1 MTFRFA
7 SVQAIRSA
15 SQRAL
20 ASRWDELAAGRHFPE
35 LSELN
40 AVDDLPDA
48 KELVVWNVEGEGRL
62 RKFRSLYQGEHVTQ
76 VFNAD
81 WAGMTME
88 AVVPISLRRVA
99 LEAAKQCAA
108 NACLVYTIMSTTDA
122 SGQRVDC
129 ERLLLPFGR
138 DGKVEQLISS
148 LQLTAD
154 QGRPRILKHFEMQT
168 DPVLE
173 VKIKSGF
180 TAKVQSASAGG
191 KAAGKGGEPRR
202 AARRDIKR
210 TARIKFAR
218 QNMTCVVRN
227 LSATGAAIDATNL
240 AAIPDDF
247 GLVLEMESA
256 ERRCHV
262 VWRRKGRIGIKFS

>member
-1 MTFRFA
+1 MTFKF
-7 SVQAIRSA
+7 SSPQAIRSA

-20 ASRWDELAAGRHFPE
+20 ASRWDELAAGRRFPE
-35 LSELN
+35 LSELEGIE
-40 AVDDLPDA
+40 DRLEP

-62 RKFRSLYQGEHVTQ
+62 MKFRALYQGENVVQ

-88 AVVPISLRRVA
+88 SVVPMSLRKVA
-99 LEAAKQCAA
+99 LDAAKQCVASG
-108 NACLVYTIMSTTDA
+108 CLVYTIMSTIDA
-122 SGQRVDC
+122 SDQRVDC

-138 DGKVEQLISS
+138 GAKVEHLISS

-154 QGRPRILKHFEMQT
+154 QSRPRILKHFEIQT
-168 DPVLE
+168 DAVLE
-173 VKIKSGF
+173 IKIKSGF
-180 TAKVQSASAGG
+180 TASARAAVAGG
-191 KAAGKGGEPRR
+191 KVAGKGGELRR

-210 TARIKFAR
+210 TARISFAR
-218 QNMTCVVRN
+218 RNMTCTVRN
-227 LSATGAAIDATNL
+227 LSATGAAIDTTNL

-262 VWRRKGRIGIKFS
+262 VWRRKNKIGIQFS